1 MKLEIFNSHDD
12 KIFLILGAISCGQPV
27 GVTGEITQIKLLEY
41 LTGNTRGVFALRVCG
56 DSMFPEIGDGD
67 CVIVDSNRQAK
78 FGEKI
83 IALVKGEYTLK
94 TYKNSSCGLRLVASN
109 SSYPTRRIT
118 KKDNFEIVGVV
129 SHVIKKI

>member
-1 MKLEIFNSHDD
+1 MKLEILNSRDD
-12 KIFLILGAISCGQPV
+12 SLFLILGAISCGKPV

-78 FGEKI
+78 TGEKI
-83 IALVKGEYTLK
+83 IALVRGEYTLK
-94 TYKNSSCGLRLVASN
+94 IYKNSSVGLRLVSSN
-109 SSYPTRRIT
+109 GKYAPRMIT
-118 KKDNFEIVGVV
+118 KKDEFEIVGVV